1 MLYRTFTATTLTMA
15 LMIPSGTDIA
25 SYAGNPPRPADL
37 TCLGLPVTLAGTDGR
52 DVLVGTPGDDVV
64 AGRDGDDV
72 LRGGGGNDVL
82 CGGRGIDRLSG
93 GPGDDR
99 LSGGRNG
106 LRQSSPDQAPDNIGD
121 RLIGGPGDDLLDPGY
136 DSETDGGGGSI
147 PDQLS
152 YEGVPVGVDVDLA
165 AGTAT
170 GDGDDTLVLE
180 GSVLLIGTAYDDVLV
195 GGEFWD
201 DIWGGEGADV
211 LRGGPGRDYLQ
222 ADPADLPSADDGFW
236 DDRVY
241 GGPGGDGIY
250 VGNGDDVLRGGSGDD
265 TLVHGY
271 GRADLMAGQGNDYLD
286 TLLSFADGQQVDGG
300 PGVDLTYAWAVVS
313 GTRRRLDVS
322 GRINLALGVLT
333 MRLGETGHA
342 ARFAGI
348 EQLRIP
354 DGRWH
359 VWGSAADEE
368 FFGGE
373 LSRSQVVVRA
383 LGGDDRVS
391 GTPGHDVLNGGPG
404 RDRVTST
411 AGDDSCVGFEVFYAG
426 ERC

>member
-1 MLYRTFTATTLTMA
+1 MLYRTFTTATLTMA

-25 SYAGNPPRPADL
+25 SYAEGAASHAAP
-37 TCLGLPVTLAGTDGR
+37 TCLGLTATISGGDGS
-52 DVLVGTPGDDVV
+52 DVLVGTAGDDVV
-64 AGRDGDDV
+64 AGGNGDDV

-82 CGGRGIDRLSG
+82 CGGRGIDTLAG
-93 GPGDDR
+93 GAGDDR

-121 RLIGGPGDDLLDPGY
+121 WLAGGPGDDVLDPGY
-136 DSETDGGGGSI
+136 DIKTDGDGGFF
-147 PDQLS
+147 PDQIS
-152 YEGVPVGVDVDLA
+152 YEAAPGGVQVHLA

-180 GSVLLIGTAYDDVLV
+180 GRVELIGTPYDDVLIS
-195 GGEFWD
+195 GSFSD
-201 DIWGGEGADV
+201 DVFGGEGADV

-222 ADPADLPSADDGFW
+222 ADPADLPAPEDESW

-241 GGPGGDGIY
+241 GGPGGDGVY
-250 VGNGDDVLRGGSGDD
+250 GGNGDDVLRGGSGDD
-265 TLVHGY
+265 NLVHGY
-271 GRADLMAGQGNDYLD
+271 GRADLVAGEGNDYLD
-286 TLLSFADGQQVDGG
+286 TLLSFSDGQQVDGG

-313 GTRRRLDVS
+313 GIRRRADVS
-322 GRINLALGVLT
+322 GRIDLGAGTLT
-333 MRLGETGHA
+333 VRLGETEHS

-373 LSRSQVVVRA
+373 LSRSRLVLRA
-383 LGGDDRVS
+383 LGGDDKVS
-391 GTPGHDVLNGGPG
+391 GTPGHDDLFGGPG
-404 RDRVTST
+404 RDKVTPT
-411 AGDDSCVGFEVFYAG
+411 GGDDTCVGFEVFYAG